1 MSMGLY
7 QKIMRD
13 DLSFRGKPLRTGR
26 HKIHPYPAMLHP
38 LLVNFL
44 IDQYADEASII
55 LDPFCGSGVT
65 LLQSSMNGH
74 DSIGLDINPLALA
87 IARAKT
93 ARYDSDLLNREFK
106 IIRNCIFE
114 SHPDDSDVPTIKNI
128 DYWYKTDVI
137 RDLGRLRFILRN
149 NKLTYHDFFMVVFAY
164 TCRTQSLTRQG
175 EFKRYRVKGKKL
187 LLSKNEVF
195 SAFLSH
201 GQKMVEV
208 FASGMQPLAS
218 SKPMY
223 ANSEDHFPKHLE
235 YSMVIT
241 SPPYGDS
248 RTTVAYGQ
256 FSSFG
261 KDWLTGLE
269 DVTLYINVDSAGLGK
284 RSQLMDL
291 SRFSLLYE
299 LLERIDE
306 VDAKRAKDVHFF
318 FNGYYRAL
326 TNIISQLRDNGMV
339 CFVVGNRLVRGVS
352 IPLDQITAEFLQEL
366 GIRIDAILIRN
377 IHSKVMPV
385 VNSPTNKRGQTSRTM
400 MQEYIVIGKKG

>member
-1 MSMGLY
+1 
-7 QKIMRD
+7 MRD

-26 HKIHPYPAMLHP
+26 HKLHPYPAMLHP

-44 IDQYADEASII
+44 IGQYADKESII

-65 LLQSSMNGH
+65 LLQASMYGH

-93 ARYDSDLLNREFK
+93 TRYDRDLLKLEFK
-106 IIRNCIFE
+106 RIRNCIFE
-114 SHPDDSDVPTIKNI
+114 SHPDDSDVPRIKNI
-128 DYWYKTDVI
+128 DYWYRVDVI
-137 RDLGRLRFILRN
+137 RDLGRVRFILRDN
-149 NKLTYHDFFMVVFAY
+149 ELTYHDFFMVVFAY
-164 TCRTQSLTRQG
+164 ICRTQSLTRQG

-195 SAFLSH
+195 AAFLSH
-201 GQKMVEV
+201 ANNMVEV
-208 FASGMQPLAS
+208 FTSGTQPLAS
-218 SKPMY
+218 SNPIY

-261 KDWLTGLE
+261 SDWITGLE
-269 DVTLYINVDSAGLGK
+269 DIALYINVDSAGLGK
-284 RSQLMDL
+284 RSPLKDL
-291 SRFSLLYE
+291 SRFAIYSE
-299 LLERIDE
+299 MLEKINERSE
-306 VDAKRAKDVHFF
+306 KRAKDVQYF
-318 FNGYYRAL
+318 FNGYYSAL
-326 TNIISQLRDNGMV
+326 MNIVSQLRDNGTV
-339 CFVVGNRLVRGVS
+339 CFVVGNRLVKGITV
-352 IPLDQITAEFLQEL
+352 PLDQITVAFLQDL
-366 GIRIDAILIRN
+366 GVCIDSILVRN
-377 IHSKVMPV
+377 IHSKVMPA

-400 MQEYIVIGKKG
+400 MNEYIVIGKKR